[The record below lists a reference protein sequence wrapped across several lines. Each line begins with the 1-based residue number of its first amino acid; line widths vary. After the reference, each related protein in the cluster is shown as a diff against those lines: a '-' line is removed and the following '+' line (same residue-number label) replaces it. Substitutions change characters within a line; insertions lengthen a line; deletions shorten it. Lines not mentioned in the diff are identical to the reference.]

1 MSGSCYYIALRSVPD
16 ICDICEVHH
25 YFVSFVLVRVSEK
38 KTRELCLP
46 FCELGREMSSYK
58 HSRSTTFTFNSN
70 FQNWSAT
77 GSSKNV
83 GKCIKLVIQIF
94 GWKQFL
100 VSLKLTAAEVG
111 LSYVSVVLD
120 IGWPRQL

>member
-1 MSGSCYYIALRSVPD
+1 M
-16 ICDICEVHH
+16 
-25 YFVSFVLVRVSEK
+25 
-38 KTRELCLP
+38 
-46 FCELGREMSSYK
+46 
-58 HSRSTTFTFNSN
+58 
-70 FQNWSAT
+70 
-77 GSSKNV
+77 
-83 GKCIKLVIQIF
+83 QIF